1 MDFVNKRTISLGSD
15 RGLRVTS
22 RLCAPALEK
31 LYLPHQMV
39 AVYFSF
45 PPRCS

>member
-1 MDFVNKRTISLGSD
+1 MDFVNKRTPSLGSD

-31 LYLPHQMV
+31 LHLPHQMG

-45 PPRCS
+45 PPTCS